1 MVDLA
6 MDGLKFFILIFL
18 IVLHHVSTLTILLVL
33 LLNWYTRSASPLH
46 ATRGAQSWHK
56 LPGGTNKCT
65 ASEGLL
71 RTYCSI
77 PYTGPVSV
85 LFTDNQ
91 SENENW
97 NRLKQLL
104 PVCHGHIKEVFCGT
118 NLSQRLLLAKTSEH
132 CSHQPQQIFLVNT
145 FCSLKKHHG
154 LYQSIHAFLVHCQL
168 QSLGHLEIQL

>member
-6 MDGLKFFILIFL
+6 MDSLKFFTLIFL
-18 IVLHHVSTLTILLVL
+18 IVLHPVFTLTILLAL
-33 LLNWYTRSASPLH
+33 LLNWYTHSASPLH
-46 ATRGAQSWHK
+46 ATRGAQSWRK
-56 LPGGTNKCT
+56 LRGGTNKCT

-104 PVCHGHIKEVFCGT
+104 PMCLGHIKE
-118 NLSQRLLLAKTSEH
+118 S
-132 CSHQPQQIFLVNT
+132 
-145 FCSLKKHHG
+145 
-154 LYQSIHAFLVHCQL
+154 
-168 QSLGHLEIQL
+168 